1 MLLSMTGYGRALGSF
16 GDKTILVEVR
26 TLNSKV
32 TDIKLK
38 LPGDY
43 REKEIEL
50 RKIITDHAERG
61 KIDLIID
68 VQNADG
74 GANVSLNESLIR
86 GYYRELSRIS
96 TELSLPQQDILT
108 AILRIPNVIA
118 SPISEMDEQEWVAV
132 CGVLNQTLNHLRN
145 FRKEEGAVMEAD
157 LQLRINNILSLL
169 GDVTPFENERII
181 RVRERLRGNIEEVIG
196 RDNYDSNRFEQ
207 ELVFYLEKMDM
218 SEEKLRLE
226 QHCKYFLEQM
236 KNNKNSVGRTLNF
249 ISQEIC
255 R

>member
-1 MLLSMTGYGRALGSF
+1 MTGYGRALGSF

-43 REKEIEL
+43 REKEVEL

-86 GYYRELSRIS
+86 GYHRELSRIS
-96 TELSLPQQDILT
+96 ADLGLPQQDILT

-132 CGVLNQTLNHLRN
+132 CGVLNQALDQLKK
-145 FRKEEGAVMEAD
+145 FRKEEGAMMEAD
-157 LQLRINNILSLL
+157 LQSHINNILSLL
-169 GDVTPFENERII
+169 GEVTPFEVERMT
-181 RVRERLRGNIEEVIG
+181 RVRERLRTNIEEVI
-196 RDNYDSNRFEQ
+196 
-207 ELVFYLEKMDM
+207 
-218 SEEKLRLE
+218 
-226 QHCKYFLEQM
+226 
-236 KNNKNSVGRTLNF
+236 
-249 ISQEIC
+249 
-255 R
+255 

>member
-1 MLLSMTGYGRALGSF
+1 
-16 GDKTILVEVR
+16 
-26 TLNSKV
+26 
-32 TDIKLK
+32 
-38 LPGDY
+38 
-43 REKEIEL
+43 
-50 RKIITDHAERG
+50 
-61 KIDLIID
+61 
-68 VQNADG
+68 
-74 GANVSLNESLIR
+74 
-86 GYYRELSRIS
+86 
-96 TELSLPQQDILT
+96 
-108 AILRIPNVIA
+108 
-118 SPISEMDEQEWVAV
+118 MDEQEWVAV

-249 ISQEIC
+249 ISQEIG
-255 R
+255 REINTLGAKAYDSDIQRVVVQMKDELEKIKEQLANVL